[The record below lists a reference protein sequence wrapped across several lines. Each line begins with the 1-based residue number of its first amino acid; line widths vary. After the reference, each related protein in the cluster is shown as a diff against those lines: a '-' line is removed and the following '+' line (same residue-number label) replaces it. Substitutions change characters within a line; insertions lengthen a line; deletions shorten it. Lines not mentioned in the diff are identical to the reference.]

1 MDAIIS
7 QIWDPAFIG
16 TIFRVATPLL
26 FAALG
31 VMISDRAGVLN
42 IGMEGM
48 MLSAAL
54 IAVLA
59 SAATGSPVLGF
70 LAAIS
75 AGALIGWMM
84 SFSVNRLGTNLIITG
99 IAVNLAAASLTTL
112 GLYLATGDKGMS
124 GSLKSGSLPHLN
136 IPIIKDIPVLGPIV
150 SGHHILTYAALIA
163 VPLVSIMMMKTR
175 FGLHLRASGDD
186 PKSATAAGIKVPRVQ
201 MQALVLSGLFGGAG
215 GAYLSLGY
223 VTWFAQNMTAGRG
236 FIAIA
241 AEVMGQGTAWGTL
254 AASLVL
260 ALAEAIAITLQSLG
274 LPFELM
280 QMIPYLVP
288 VFVLTIHASRKMR
301 RDRLKSSQTI

>member
-1 MDAIIS
+1 MSSVLSLIF
-7 QIWDPAFIG
+7 DPHFVG
-16 TIFRVATPLL
+16 TILRVATPLL
-26 FAALG
+26 LAAIG

-48 MLSAAL
+48 MLVAAL

-59 SAATGSPVLGF
+59 SAATGSPAFGL
-70 LAAIS
+70 LAALIS
-75 AGALIGWMM
+75 GAFLGWLM
-84 SFSVNRLGTNLIITG
+84 SVSVNRLGTDLIMTG
-99 IAVNLAAASLTTL
+99 IALNIAAVSSTTL

-124 GSLKSGSLPHLN
+124 GALKSGSLPSFAVPYIGN
-136 IPIIKDIPVLGPIV
+136 I
-150 SGHHILTYAALIA
+150 HILTFAAILC
-163 VPLVSIMMMKTR
+163 VPAVSIIMKRAR
-175 FGLHLRASGDD
+175 FGLHLRATGVD
-186 PKSATAAGIKVPRVQ
+186 PKSARAAGVHVKRIQ
-201 MQALVLSGLFGGAG
+201 MQALVLSGMFGGAA

-260 ALAEAIAITLQSLG
+260 AFAEALAITLQSLG

-288 VFVLTIHASRKMR
+288 VVVLTVHASRKQR
-301 RDRLKSSQTI
+301 RNKLKKPE

>member
-1 MDAIIS
+1 MSTVLA
-7 QIWDPAFIG
+7 QILDPSFIG
-16 TIFRVATPLL
+16 TILRVSTPLL
-26 FAALG
+26 LAALG

-48 MLSAAL
+48 MLVAAL

-59 SAATGSPVLGF
+59 SAATGSPAIGL
-70 LAAIS
+70 LAALI
-75 AGALIGWMM
+75 AGALLGWIM
-84 SFSVNRLGTNLIITG
+84 SVSLNI
-99 IAVNLAAASLTTL
+99 AAAAATTL

-124 GSLKSGSLPHLN
+124 GALKSGALPSLPVPFIGN
-136 IPIIKDIPVLGPIV
+136 IHVL
-150 SGHHILTYAALIA
+150 TFAALLA
-163 VPLVSIMMMKTR
+163 VPAVSLLMMRTR
-175 FGLHLRASGDD
+175 FGLHLRATGVD
-186 PKSATAAGIKVPRVQ
+186 PKSARAAGIHVGRVQ
-201 MQALVLSGLFGGAG
+201 MQALVLSGIFGGAA

-260 ALAEAIAITLQSLG
+260 AAAESLAITLQSLG

-288 VFVLTIHASRKMR
+288 VVVLTIHAARKQR
-301 RDRLKSSQTI
+301 RARQLKNS